1 MTSSS
6 HRLLS
11 VQAPIL
17 AQCRTH
23 TRPSESWAHVVY
35 GLLTGVQD
43 GHELGLSLGSTH
55 VPRGWMDIPVGGHIR
70 CIRPNYG
77 SKRVVSTDLESS
89 LQFFCHPLLWG
100 SHCTGNP
107 VPEPR
112 ALSLPFDAHHFQQT
126 GLVNCRQVKKLPRPV
141 TAIIAGSAPTAHL
154 IASLE
159 KLGIIPVHV
168 YGLTSVLP
176 FLSFN
181 LPNRLSSSQRGKL
194 RPCPQRGPQLT
205 HLFRAIIDLWPIH
218 SQPPATLM
226 AGTSIGRT
234 CKAHGQARL

>member
-1 MTSSS
+1 MSSVYLWVLPMFHAAGWTYPWAATFAAS
-6 HRLLS
+6 AQITVRNVSYPLIWNHLS
-11 VQAPIL
+11 NSFVTHYCGAPTVQVLI
-17 AQCRTH
+17 
-23 TRPSESWAHVVY
+23 
-35 GLLTGVQD
+35 
-43 GHELGLSLGSTH
+43 
-55 VPRGWMDIPVGGHIR
+55 
-70 CIRPNYG
+70 
-77 SKRVVSTDLESS
+77 
-89 LQFFCHPLLWG
+89 
-100 SHCTGNP
+100 P

-181 LPNRLSSSQRGKL
+181 LPRRLSSSQRGKL
-194 RPCPQRGPQLT
+194 RPYTPNV
-205 HLFRAIIDLWPIH
+205 
-218 SQPPATLM
+218 
-226 AGTSIGRT
+226 
-234 CKAHGQARL
+234 